1 MLTME
6 CSMSLQ
12 NVLNKV
18 LAWFDNSNVKL
29 EDNISE
35 AIDWM
40 RVIPFIL
47 MHLLCLLVFVVGVSP
62 IALWVALGSYLLR
75 MFAIT
80 AFYHRYF
87 SHKAFKTS
95 RIAQFFFGVLGATAT
110 QRGPIWWASHHRRHH
125 IYSDKDKDIHS
136 PKHGFL
142 WSHVGWFLCLKN
154 FTTHE
159 DCVRDLVKFP
169 ELVLLD
175 RFDDFVPILYGIS
188 IFSLGY
194 YLEIAYPALQ
204 TNGLQMLIWGY
215 FVSTV
220 VLIHCTLFVNS
231 LAHILGSQR
240 YDTGDDSRN
249 NGFIALL
256 TMGEGWHNNHHHFP
270 VSARQGFFWWEIDMS
285 YYLLKLMSYLGI
297 IWELRHVPSERLYS
311 KLIEKDAK

>member
-1 MLTME
+1 
-6 CSMSLQ
+6 MSLQ

-175 RFDDFVPILYGIS
+175 RFDVFVPILYGIS
-188 IFSLGY
+188 ILFLGY

-204 TNGLQMLIWGY
+204 TTGLQMLIWGY

>member
-1 MLTME
+1 
-6 CSMSLQ
+6 MSLQ

-175 RFDDFVPILYGIS
+175 RFDVFVPILYGIS
-188 IFSLGY
+188 IFFLGY
-194 YLEIAYPALQ
+194 YLEIVYPALQ
-204 TNGLQMLIWGY
+204 TTGLQMLIWGY

>member
-1 MLTME
+1 
-6 CSMSLQ
+6 MSLQ

-175 RFDDFVPILYGIS
+175 RFDVFVPILYGIS
-188 IFSLGY
+188 IFFLGY

-204 TNGLQMLIWGY
+204 TTGLQMLIWGY

>member
-1 MLTME
+1 
-6 CSMSLQ
+6 
-12 NVLNKV
+12 
-18 LAWFDNSNVKL
+18 
-29 EDNISE
+29 
-35 AIDWM
+35 
-40 RVIPFIL
+40 
-47 MHLLCLLVFVVGVSP
+47 MHLLCLLVFVVGISP
-62 IALWVALGSYLLR
+62 IALWVALASYLLR

-159 DCVRDLVKFP
+159 HCVRDLVKFP

-175 RFDDFVPILYGIS
+175 RFDVFVPILYGIS
-188 IFSLGY
+188 IFSLGN
-194 YLEIAYPALQ
+194 YLENAYPALQ
-204 TNGLQMLIWGY
+204 TTGLQMLIWGY

-240 YDTGDDSRN
+240 YNTGDDSRN

-256 TMGEGWHNNHHHFP
+256 TMGEGWHNNHHHCP

-285 YYLLKLMSYLGI
+285 YYLLKLMSYVGI
-297 IWELRHVPSERLYS
+297 IWELRSVPPKRLHS
-311 KLIEKDAK
+311 NLIEKDAK